1 MAAVT
6 FSVANSAQISSRDF
20 MVRHHKQDQPVGDRR
35 STPEETNQ
43 FFHDLG
49 AEIGDVGR
57 VLAGGVDHLVASATN
72 RAASEQQVWSIFC
85 KIRIQTRSEGQG
97 FVSISLRQK
106 KCIIIQTFYQP
117 QGWSTCA
124 AGTGGGEEGED
135 F

>member
-1 MAAVT
+1 MAALT

-72 RAASEQQVWSIFC
+72 RAASEQQVWSIFAF
-85 KIRIQTRSEGQG
+85 RMEGQG
-97 FVSISLRQK
+97 VLR
-106 KCIIIQTFYQP
+106 FLLLLLLL
-117 QGWSTCA
+117 
-124 AGTGGGEEGED
+124 GTLNFFGFGNL
-135 F
+135 

>member
-6 FSVANSAQISSRDF
+6 LSVANSAQISSRDF

-85 KIRIQTRSEGQG
+85 KIKLQNPDSFRRAG
-97 FVSISLRQK
+97 FGVN
-106 KCIIIQTFYQP
+106 F
-117 QGWSTCA
+117 
-124 AGTGGGEEGED
+124 
-135 F
+135 

>member
-85 KIRIQTRSEGQG
+85 KIELQNPDSFRRIGDAKE
-97 FVSISLRQK
+97 VH
-106 KCIIIQTFYQP
+106 IQTF
-117 QGWSTCA
+117 
-124 AGTGGGEEGED
+124 
-135 F
+135 

>member
-57 VLAGGVDHLVASATN
+57 VIAGGVDHLVASATN

-85 KIRIQTRSEGQG
+85 KINCKIQTRSEGQG
-97 FVSISLRQK
+97 FVSISWRQK
-106 KCIIIQTFYQP
+106 KCIIQTF
-117 QGWSTCA
+117 
-124 AGTGGGEEGED
+124 
-135 F
+135 